1 MLREP
6 LSYSRILS
14 VTAVKNYV
22 LCPLIP
28 WIQARHGLHEDP
40 TISMET
46 GRMSAEEKMEIA
58 EKLGLPR
65 PYVVEKRLYSAR
77 LGLAGTVDLIAG
89 RRSLVVLEA
98 KRYRRRRRLSRH
110 FIAQLMVY
118 ALLVNDIVGPVRE
131 AILYLGGSVLRFQV
145 TGEWLAEAERLVRAA
160 WRAVSSEQPPR
171 SSVPARLCR
180 QCWYRRVCP
189 RMAETVLF

>member
-6 LSYSRILS
+6 LSSSRVLS
-14 VTAVKNYV
+14 VTTVKNYA

-28 WIQARHGLHEDP
+28 WIQARHGLYEDP

-46 GRMSAEEKMEIA
+46 GRMSAEEKEEIA
-58 EKLGLPR
+58 ESLGLPR
-65 PYVVEKRLYSAR
+65 PYMIEKRLYSPR
-77 LGLAGTVDLIAG
+77 LELAGTVDLVAG

-98 KRYRRRRRLSRH
+98 KRYKRRRRLSRH

-118 ALLVNDIVGPVRE
+118 SLLANDTLGPVRE
-131 AILYLGGSVLRFQV
+131 AVLYLGGSVLRFRV
-145 TGEWLAEAERLVRAA
+145 TSGWLAEAEKFVREA
-160 WRAVSSEQPPR
+160 WRAVSSEDPPK
-171 SSVPARLCR
+171 SSSSLRLCR

-189 RMAETVLF
+189 RAAETVI